1 MLEKKMNIWV
11 MFFSGILLGW
21 LIEWIID
28 LVYWHQRYQ
37 LAESKQKQCK
47 EHITALEIEV
57 ERLKKSQ
64 TSATAVEIPQV
75 EIIPDDLKVIKGIG
89 PVIQKK
95 LNEAGIYTFEQLGA
109 ISVEKLRELLGD
121 VIERLADE
129 ESLLEQAR
137 RLGNEKVKK
146 GK

>member
-1 MLEKKMNIWV
+1 MNIWV

-28 LVYWHQRYQ
+28 LVYWRKRYQ

-47 EHITALEIEV
+47 EHITALELEV

-64 TSATAVEIPQV
+64 TSGATVEVPRV
-75 EIIPDDLKVIKGIG
+75 EIIPDDLKIIKGIG

-109 ISVEKLRELLGD
+109 ISVERLREILGNI
-121 VIERLADE
+121 IERLADE
-129 ESLLEQAR
+129 KSLLEQAR
-137 RLGNEKVKK
+137 RLGNEKDKK
-146 GK
+146 GE